1 MPPEK
6 FDTTFAI
13 KAICLSDKLNGTDK
27 RVAVTIIDH
36 HNRKTGRCDPSRKT
50 IAELL
55 GIDPR
60 TVSRSIK
67 KVVKHGFLDKV
78 RHGGN
83 NHCNSYQPRW
93 KFYRWLEENW
103 KQRRR
108 HHANR
113 FVRQRMS
120 SSEGQGCQFSGGK
133 SASQTCSTKPVPS
146 TNKPVPSQSAEDA
159 GQSGLGNGMVGSAN
173 THNNS
178 PRSIILGST
187 PSAEAARDS
196 AERRWNI
203 GLLNLFG
210 QDPVLYGAVVDA
222 IDSSLKSMAT
232 DTEMKRPGA
241 GLECL
246 LRELSKRGILSSRA

>member
-1 MPPEK
+1 M
-6 FDTTFAI
+6 
-13 KAICLSDKLNGTDK
+13 
-27 RVAVTIIDH
+27 TIIGH

-55 GIDPR
+55 GVDPR

-67 KVVKHGFLDKV
+67 KVVKHGFLDKI

-93 KFYRWLEENW
+93 KFYRVLEENW

-120 SSEGQGCQFSGGK
+120 LSERPDCHLSGGK
-133 SASQTCSTKPVPS
+133 SASQTCSTKPVQS
-146 TNKPVPSQSAEDA
+146 TNKPALSQSAEDSR
-159 GQSGLGNGMVGSAN
+159 QSRLGNGNVRSSS
-173 THNNS
+173 THNNAL
-178 PRSIILGST
+178 RATVLGST
-187 PSAEAARDS
+187 SSGEAARDS

-203 GLLNLFG
+203 GLLDLFG
-210 QDPVLYGAVVDA
+210 QDPALYGAVADA
-222 IDSSLKSMAT
+222 IDLPLKSMVT
-232 DTEMKRPGA
+232 DAELKRPGS

-246 LRELSKRGILSSRA
+246 LRELSKRGILASRG